1 MNQEQIKMGMKINK
15 KINKKIA
22 KNNNKHGNED
32 ISKYNESV
40 NDILATTDVNMMRNK
55 INKWL
60 SDNPEIYANM
70 LNKNALTTQLFNKC
84 LDKLKEKNP
93 NFGFD
98 FTSKKVQYFRPEE
111 FEEKPKEKKGFLRAV
126 TEGAKKIGN
135 KALKTIDSA
144 ITTIVDPIQYPNN
157 TVQKSDHKQE
167 IKSPETPKNN
177 SKPAANKK
185 EGNKPEKKEYT
196 TKEIVDVLGNK
207 MGPKFNPDYEQYMNM
222 LVAFRTI
229 IELKSVNQFNK
240 WLDDNPDIF
249 HDNKAKDEIIRKF
262 FNVCFELLKNLGLN
276 PIMDKGNGHISIN
289 NDTAAPKINSKPALE
304 APATPTIPKN
314 KQENKKEEN
323 KKTEPK
329 IEPEVKQANKKN
341 ELANPKNELKN
352 KKRTDDELFRKY
364 KRMLTPNL
372 FGGNINIDMF
382 MINLSKIINDGNYSN
397 LLEQIRDVD
406 AKYRGTGQKGKD
418 QNGKAIKE
426 IQQLMENNGFLDFNY
441 QFEQFRRAFSDYRKN
456 KLPKGFK
463 KGDRLPFTEQ
473 KLRFDLDILIRSN
486 FSLNGPGKIDRLKFI
501 NDELSRYG
509 FPTISTAG
517 VNNKTINF
525 ANYTEFEKNLRER
538 SKGKIDTN
546 PSNSK
551 TFFSYDIHEIFNII
565 EKGLNNKLSTEAK
578 NDIESIVKM
587 ETSNLINHANIS
599 HGASKIQNIIVEIE
613 NYLSSRM
620 RNKSKSFKFTESNR
634 YKLKELLSRF
644 LNDKNGQE

>member
-1 MNQEQIKMGMKINK
+1 MNQEQIKMGMKISK
-15 KINKKIA
+15 KISKKNA
-22 KNNNKHGNED
+22 KKANNKHGNEEVNRKKD
-32 ISKYNESV
+32 QSEIYREAVNLLGRYDHPRIESTRNLLNARYNKSRDEYINELNKWIIKCQEELKSDKNVKAIFDACNELLPKEAPNYVFNKETNQYELKSKNKEGILGAIGGGIKKLFSKKEDPKKEEIKELPEHDKIDEKLPEIKEASKPKVINSEYV
-40 NDILATTDVNMMRNK
+40 ND
-55 INKWL
+55 
-60 SDNPEIYANM
+60 
-70 LNKNALTTQLFNKC
+70 LNDLH
-84 LDKLKEKNP
+84 
-93 NFGFD
+93 
-98 FTSKKVQYFRPEE
+98 
-111 FEEKPKEKKGFLRAV
+111 KEKK
-126 TEGAKKIGN
+126 EEK
-135 KALKTIDSA
+135 
-144 ITTIVDPIQYPNN
+144 
-157 TVQKSDHKQE
+157 
-167 IKSPETPKNN
+167 
-177 SKPAANKK
+177 
-185 EGNKPEKKEYT
+185 KPEKIDYIIQETVQSLAKQ
-196 TKEIVDVLGNK
+196 LGS
-207 MGPKFNPDYEQYMNM
+207 KFNEKYEHFENM
-222 LVAFRTI
+222 VVAYISI
-229 IELKSVNQFNK
+229 IETRSVHKFNK
-240 WLDDNPDIF
+240 WLDDNPDICN
-249 HDNKAKDEIIRKF
+249 DNTVKDEIIPKF
-262 FNVCFELLKNLGLN
+262 FEVFLNKLKDMGLN
-276 PIMDKGNGHISIN
+276 PIIDKGNGHITIN
-289 NDTAAPKINSKPALE
+289 NDTTAPKINSKPNLE
-304 APATPTIPKN
+304 APATPTIPK
-314 KQENKKEEN
+314 N

-329 IEPEVKQANKKN
+329 IEPEVKQT
-341 ELANPKNELKN
+341 NPKVELKN
-352 KKRTDDELFRKY
+352 KKRNNDELFKKY
-364 KRMLTPNL
+364 KISLTPNL
-372 FGGNINIDMF
+372 FANNINQDMF
-382 MINLSKIINDGNYSN
+382 VINLSKIINDGNYSN

-538 SKGKIDTN
+538 SQGKIDTN

-551 TFFSYDIHEIFNII
+551 EFFSYDIHEIYNII

-578 NDIESIVKM
+578 NDIESIVKL

-620 RNKSKSFKFTESNR
+620 RKKSKTFKFTESNR

-644 LNDKNGQE
+644 LNDKNGQK

>member
-1 MNQEQIKMGMKINK
+1 
-15 KINKKIA
+15 
-22 KNNNKHGNED
+22 
-32 ISKYNESV
+32 
-40 NDILATTDVNMMRNK
+40 
-55 INKWL
+55 
-60 SDNPEIYANM
+60 
-70 LNKNALTTQLFNKC
+70 
-84 LDKLKEKNP
+84 
-93 NFGFD
+93 
-98 FTSKKVQYFRPEE
+98 
-111 FEEKPKEKKGFLRAV
+111 
-126 TEGAKKIGN
+126 
-135 KALKTIDSA
+135 
-144 ITTIVDPIQYPNN
+144 
-157 TVQKSDHKQE
+157 
-167 IKSPETPKNN
+167 
-177 SKPAANKK
+177 
-185 EGNKPEKKEYT
+185 
-196 TKEIVDVLGNK
+196 
-207 MGPKFNPDYEQYMNM
+207 
-222 LVAFRTI
+222 
-229 IELKSVNQFNK
+229 
-240 WLDDNPDIF
+240 
-249 HDNKAKDEIIRKF
+249 
-262 FNVCFELLKNLGLN
+262 
-276 PIMDKGNGHISIN
+276 
-289 NDTAAPKINSKPALE
+289 
-304 APATPTIPKN
+304 
-314 KQENKKEEN
+314 
-323 KKTEPK
+323 
-329 IEPEVKQANKKN
+329 
-341 ELANPKNELKN
+341 
-352 KKRTDDELFRKY
+352 
-364 KRMLTPNL
+364 
-372 FGGNINIDMF
+372 MF

-525 ANYTEFEKNLRER
+525 TNYTEFEKNLRER
-538 SKGKIDTN
+538 SQGKIDTN

-565 EKGLNNKLSTEAK
+565 EKGLNNKLSTDAK

-587 ETSNLINHANIS
+587 ETSNIINHANIS

-613 NYLSSRM
+613 RYLSSRM
-620 RNKSKSFKFTESNR
+620 RNKSKTFKFTESNR